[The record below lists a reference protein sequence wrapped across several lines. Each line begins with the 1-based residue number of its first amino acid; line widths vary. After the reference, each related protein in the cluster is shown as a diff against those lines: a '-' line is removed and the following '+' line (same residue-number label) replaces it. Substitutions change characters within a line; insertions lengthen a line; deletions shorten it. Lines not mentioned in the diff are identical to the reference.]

1 MGRKISTDGRRD
13 MSTLGIVIFFSDD
26 SEGMREGILS
36 DWLFQCSSETIDSF
50 VSEEIG
56 CQAK

>member
-50 VSEEIG
+50 VL
-56 CQAK
+56 KK